1 MQDVV
6 PKKNSIASKSIMG
19 GVAMSRKR
27 SYDTDEFEAFK
38 VESMRKAAKVEKD
51 HLACRNDFHIQM
63 KKMNDQHEY
72 KIKTM
77 AKEDDDLVKQ
87 LKKDHLACRNDFHIQ
102 MKKMNDQHE
111 YKIKIM
117 GKEDDDFVK
126 QLKSLHERTLTAK
139 HETIESHERTST
151 AQRATIEVQKS
162 AIDKQE
168 SVVNRFTAMIDDTM
182 STNQL
187 LHKKNLALNEKLS
200 DATTRCSKYF
210 AANIKYYT
218 KSVAVREELNN
229 LRYILEV
236 GEDPVRGPP
245 FCPVSQSSLL
255 RNDTVAVFE
264 GDCNCNSMVRQSVS
278 ETCIKNFNDGSDV
291 RCLNCFAACKRIV
304 FSTAVNSTSTNSW
317 RKIEKLTGC
326 GDFESVSR
334 RNATILTKRLDDQKT
349 IDTKNLRDC
358 VKHLTSERLVVSTV

>member
-1 MQDVV
+1 MEARSGQSGENPSNTGSDVPVRRASERVKMQDVV

-38 VESMRKAAKVEKD
+38 VESMRKAAKVE
-51 HLACRNDFHIQM
+51 
-63 KKMNDQHEY
+63 
-72 KIKTM
+72 
-77 AKEDDDLVKQ
+77 
-87 LKKDHLACRNDFHIQ
+87 KDHLACRNDFHIQ

-200 DATTRCSKYF
+200 DATTKCSKYF